1 MDGEIKSQQDK
12 HFHRI
17 LEAYAYCLLAVA
29 LSLFIL
35 TYGIDGGTSSRPFEF
50 YRTFF
55 AFFLFFSFL
64 QGLLAHTENLL
75 GVLLLC
81 FLSLMSLMV
90 LDYSLNDFLTIRL
103 CLFLAFQAVVL
114 TKIPYPISLL
124 APLLLGIVSL
134 LFQRMPPFL
143 GENDLNLQLRSA
155 EPAELTSFFIIL
167 LLAAYLQVALSR
179 LHELHEKAKMHIEI
193 LNTTITKLTI
203 FSQSLQSYARTAELE
218 AAKKERYRIS
228 REIHDISG
236 YMFTN
241 IIAMMDAIVA
251 TGCRDCEK
259 TTEMCSGARSQAQ
272 EGLLETRRALHLLR
286 KSDQEREV
294 GMKAIHKIKKIF
306 EGTTGVQVEIE
317 SGNLP
322 SSFGDEIDLILYRI
336 VQEGLTNALRHGHAT
351 RVRMLFWIVRDS
363 VQVIILD
370 NGSGAKKIIKGIGLA
385 GMEERISKLGGHV
398 KAENAPEGGFQ
409 LTVTIPMQKEL
420 CNDTYSVG

>member
-1 MDGEIKSQQDK
+1 MNGETLFQRNLR
-12 HFHRI
+12 FHHI
-17 LEAYAYCLLAVA
+17 LEAYAYLLLGISLV
-29 LSLFIL
+29 LFIL
-35 TYGIDGGTSSRPFEF
+35 TYGFEGGTSSRPFEF

-55 AFFLFFSFL
+55 IFLLLFAFM
-64 QGLLAHTENLL
+64 QVLLAHTENLL
-75 GVLLLC
+75 GILLLC
-81 FLSLMSLMV
+81 FLSLMTLMV

-103 CLFLAFQAVVL
+103 SLFLAFQAVVL
-114 TKIPYPISLL
+114 VKLPFPLAWFAPVALASLFL
-124 APLLLGIVSL
+124 Y
-134 LFQRMPPFL
+134 FQLMPQFL
-143 GENDLNLQLRSA
+143 GANDLNTLLRPA
-155 EPAELTSFFIIL
+155 DPAELTMFVLVL
-167 LLAAYLQVALSR
+167 LVCAYFQVGLTR
-179 LHELHEKAKMHIEI
+179 LHELHEKAKMQIEI

-259 TTEMCSGARSQAQ
+259 TSEMCSGARSQAQ
-272 EGLLETRRALHLLR
+272 EGLVETRRALHLLR

-322 SSFGDEIDLILYRI
+322 ASFGDEIDLILYRI

-351 RVRMLFWIVRDS
+351 RVRMLFWIVSES

-385 GMEERISKLGGHV
+385 GMEERISRLGGQV

-420 CNDTYSVG
+420 SDDTYSVG